1 MSDDE
6 ADNAS
11 VPSMANPL
19 KKRISTRSMKE
30 IVNTVK
36 RIQQNEYQHDVD
48 KLILFNVVP
57 SPRDDRDLNSEAIFD
72 TTKKLPATLDLR
84 KNLN

>member
-1 MSDDE
+1 MSDNE
-6 ADNAS
+6 EDNVS
-11 VPSMANPL
+11 VPSMSNPL
-19 KKRISTRSMKE
+19 KKRMSTRSMKD

-57 SPRDDRDLNSEAIFD
+57 
-72 TTKKLPATLDLR
+72 
-84 KNLN
+84 